1 MENGCRGSYLVKIPV
16 GQNSFVIFTNF
27 YLCNVTNIFWIQ
39 RKLVSTE
46 NKKKINE

>member
-1 MENGCRGSYLVKIPV
+1 MKNDCRSSYTVKIPV

-27 YLCNVTNIFWIQ
+27 YLCDVTNISWVQ
-39 RKLVSTE
+39 RKLVSSE